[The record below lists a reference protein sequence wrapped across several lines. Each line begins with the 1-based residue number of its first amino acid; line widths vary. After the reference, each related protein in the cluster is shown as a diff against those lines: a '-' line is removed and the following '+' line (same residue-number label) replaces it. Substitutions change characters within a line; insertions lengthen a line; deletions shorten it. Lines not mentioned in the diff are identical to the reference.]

1 LTPASAPVKL
11 TGKGTPMSSF
21 HDVNNDGR
29 LDIVVHVTT
38 SAFQLTV
45 SDTMAVLKGKT
56 NGGVSIKGTDTIR
69 VVP

>member
-1 LTPASAPVKL
+1 
-11 TGKGTPMSSF
+11 
-21 HDVNNDGR
+21 
-29 LDIVVHVTT
+29 VTT
-38 SAFQLTV
+38 TAFNLTV